1 MYIRLSIISLFKNL
15 DMYLLHL
22 LLLRVHISSH
32 IVFGIL
38 QLCTEEENTRTFLCT
53 NLYILVEL
61 VVETERDC
69 LKNCKEHGH
78 SEYILLAMPLTNYIR
93 LYKC

>member
-1 MYIRLSIISLFKNL
+1 
-15 DMYLLHL
+15 MYLLP
-22 LLLRVHISSH
+22 LLLRVHISSY

-53 NLYILVEL
+53 SLYILIEL

-78 SEYILLAMPLTNYIR
+78 SEYSLLAMHLTVIISDLTNVDVGR
-93 LYKC
+93 VAWSV